1 MAENI
6 DVAQA
11 EAQPAQG
18 SVLDHLLMRDEEGQ
32 LRHELNS

>member
-11 EAQPAQG
+11 AEALSAQG

-32 LRHELNS
+32 LRREFV